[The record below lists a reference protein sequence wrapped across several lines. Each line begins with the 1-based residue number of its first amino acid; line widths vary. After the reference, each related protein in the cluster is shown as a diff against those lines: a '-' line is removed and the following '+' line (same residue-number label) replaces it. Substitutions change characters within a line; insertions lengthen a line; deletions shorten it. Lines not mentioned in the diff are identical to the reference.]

1 MAAAATPAAFVRSLH
16 DCAVWPYH
24 ERRLQRAEVLDADA
38 FAAFQEAGIFDAE
51 TASRFR
57 HTILE
62 KGGTIPPDELYRQ
75 FRGKDASADA
85 LLRRD
90 GLLTE

>member
-1 MAAAATPAAFVRSLH
+1 MAVQFEHIMSGGYSAGYYSYK
-16 DCAVWPYH
+16 W
-24 ERRLQRAEVLDADA
+24 AEVLDADA
-38 FAAFQEAGIFDAE
+38 FAAFQEAGIFDTE

-62 KGGTIPPDELYRQ
+62 KGGTVPPDELYRQ
-75 FRGKDASADA
+75 LRGKDASADA

-90 GLLTE
+90 GLLTK